1 MNYWFEIQ
9 SKMLVMP
16 PNDEPTLLFDRFARD
31 WGNSDIRIQDTNSY
45 LHNPVSF
52 SLRAIIHTIEKYQY
66 VATIWSQNTDS
77 YCFLCVLSENSVF
90 AIV

>member
-31 WGNSDIRIQDTNSY
+31 WGNSDMCIQYTNSY
-45 LHNPVSF
+45 LHNPVSL
-52 SLRAIIHTIEKYQY
+52 SLRATLTYLEYRFY
-66 VATIWSQNTDS
+66 FV
-77 YCFLCVLSENSVF
+77 
-90 AIV
+90 